1 MTKTTLSELT
11 TTGVGG
17 LATRM
22 VTAATDDE
30 LITAVREAVDAGEP
44 WCILAGGSNSIFSDE
59 GYDGTVI
66 LVRTTGIERQPATV
80 ENAETLVR
88 VAAGE
93 NWDDFVEFTVE
104 QSLSGVEAL
113 SGIPG
118 SVGASP
124 IQNIGAYGQDVSGS
138 IRSVEFYDADAGQ
151 IVELTNAELELGYRS
166 SALKTGYRNGVYRV
180 ARPGVVLSVTFSLR
194 RAGGGLSEPIAYAQ
208 LAEKLGVQV
217 GERAGLAAVREA
229 VLELRESKGMV
240 YSTTDLDSHS
250 TGSFFMN
257 PIVSAAFAKNLPDD
271 ASQWPAGELN
281 QIELV
286 KLSAAWLIEHAGIRK
301 GFALPGSRAAISS
314 KHSLAITNRGGAT
327 SEDVAQLARF
337 VLQRVQSEA
346 GVNLLPEPVL
356 YGIEL

>member
-194 RAGGGLSEPIAYAQ
+194 RAGDGLSEPIAYAQ

-217 GERAGLAAVREA
+217 GERAGLVAVREA

-286 KLSAAWLIEHAGIRK
+286 KLSAAWLIEHAGIKK

-327 SEDVAQLARF
+327 SEEVAQLARF

>member
-1 MTKTTLSELT
+1 MNPTPLSELT

-17 LATRM
+17 VATHL
-22 VTAATDDE
+22 VTAATNDE
-30 LITAVREAVDAGEP
+30 LVTAVREAVDAGEP

-59 GYDGTVI
+59 GFDGTVI
-66 LVRTTGIERQPATV
+66 LVRTTGIERQPASA
-80 ENAETLVR
+80 ESAETLVR

-93 NWDDFVEFTVE
+93 NWDDFVVFTVE
-104 QSLSGVEAL
+104 QGLAGVEAL

-151 IVELTNAELELGYRS
+151 IVQLTNTELELGYRS
-166 SALKTGYRNGVYRV
+166 SALKTGYRNGIYRV
-180 ARPGVVLSVTFSLR
+180 ARPGAVLSVTFALNSN
-194 RAGGGLSEPIAYAQ
+194 ADGLSEPVAYGQ
-208 LAEKLGVQV
+208 LADKLGVQV

-229 VLELRESKGMV
+229 VLELRASKGMV
-240 YSTTDLDSHS
+240 YSSTDLDSHS

-257 PIVSAAFAKNLPDD
+257 PVVSATFAKSLPDD
-271 ASQWPAGELN
+271 APQWPAGELN

-286 KLSAAWLIEHAGIRK
+286 KLSAAWLIEHAGIKK
-301 GFALPGSRAAISS
+301 GFSLPGSRAAISS
-314 KHSLAITNRGGAT
+314 KHSLAITNRGGAS

>member
-194 RAGGGLSEPIAYAQ
+194 RAGDGLSEPIAYAQ

>member
-1 MTKTTLSELT
+1 MTKTPLSELT

-194 RAGGGLSEPIAYAQ
+194 RAGDGLSEPIAYAQ

-217 GERAGLAAVREA
+217 GERAGLVAVREA

-257 PIVSAAFAKNLPDD
+257 PIVSAAFAKTLPDD
-271 ASQWPAGELN
+271 ASPWPAGELN

-286 KLSAAWLIEHAGIRK
+286 KLSAAWLIEHAGIKK